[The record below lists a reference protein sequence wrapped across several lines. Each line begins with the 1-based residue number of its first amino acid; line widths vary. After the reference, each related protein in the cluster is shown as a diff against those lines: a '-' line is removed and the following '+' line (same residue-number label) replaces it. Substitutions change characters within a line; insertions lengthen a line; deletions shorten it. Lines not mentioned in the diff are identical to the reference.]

1 MVVFGCV
8 FVVHDNR
15 NAEFAFKIEEVFF
28 FIADYDGDITA
39 DPLPLSDDDYLT
51 IFENAWR

>member
-28 FIADYDGDITA
+28 FIADYDGDIA
-39 DPLPLSDDDYLT
+39 DARFL
-51 IFENAWR
+51 